1 MNLLQEIKKHH
12 DTLLA
17 IVVFIFTAV
26 LVYNA
31 ESVYGGADTYHHFM
45 ISSSSWNHP
54 DLLLDHWGKPIFTVL
69 GSPFAQFGLYGLQ
82 LFNCLI
88 LITTAWC
95 CSRILKHWKVPGHA
109 AVILV
114 LPIIPSYFLASF
126 SGLTE
131 PLFGLFLIGSIL
143 LFIEEKYVLAALL
156 ISFIPL
162 VRNEG
167 MIFLPIFGLALFFLK
182 QWKVIFLLGTGLL
195 FYSVLGYFFSEQ
207 GFFWLIKS
215 NPYDNQTI
223 YGAGE
228 WDYYLHK
235 LPEYVGSV
243 FLWISILGLVLFAIE
258 SIREKSRARL
268 VFLALFLTCGFG
280 YFILHSY
287 AWWKGEY
294 GALGLERILIPFF
307 PFLAISILLLIGSLT
322 KKWKWFKWLTV
333 PVILIGLWQNQPW
346 SRIPFNRDFEEEG
359 MYQAANEIM
368 KLNTSGNVVYAFDPR
383 LWYFAGLDLFS
394 YEETRFASK
403 MTMDV
408 EEGSFFVWD
417 SHFGANEGETS
428 FTKMLFHPDLKL
440 LGEYMPDSNAI
451 VLGGYHY
458 KVSLFKSNGKNSNRW
473 TTLNYATDFDEKG
486 GNITLPDSMSVRI
499 LENESVYVMDVNH
512 PFIELTNM
520 IIEDS
525 INYVYV
531 SGFMKGKIMDG
542 LDAEKALLVVAVERN
557 GKLDEYYVQPLDTKE
572 GEWQETSK
580 DQFIQNHKNEETRL
594 KVYVWY
600 FGQNE
605 LLIQNLKGWTSL
617 FYW

>member
-268 VFLALFLTCGFG
+268 VFLLCFLHVALD
-280 YFILHSY
+280 IL
-287 AWWKGEY
+287 
-294 GALGLERILIPFF
+294 FF
-307 PFLAISILLLIGSLT
+307 
-322 KKWKWFKWLTV
+322 
-333 PVILIGLWQNQPW
+333 
-346 SRIPFNRDFEEEG
+346 
-359 MYQAANEIM
+359 
-368 KLNTSGNVVYAFDPR
+368 
-383 LWYFAGLDLFS
+383 
-394 YEETRFASK
+394 TR
-403 MTMDV
+403 M
-408 EEGSFFVWD
+408 
-417 SHFGANEGETS
+417 
-428 FTKMLFHPDLKL
+428 
-440 LGEYMPDSNAI
+440 
-451 VLGGYHY
+451 LGG
-458 KVSLFKSNGKNSNRW
+458 KVS
-473 TTLNYATDFDEKG
+473 TA
-486 GNITLPDSMSVRI
+486 
-499 LENESVYVMDVNH
+499 H
-512 PFIELTNM
+512 
-520 IIEDS
+520 
-525 INYVYV
+525 
-531 SGFMKGKIMDG
+531 
-542 LDAEKALLVVAVERN
+542 
-557 GKLDEYYVQPLDTKE
+557 
-572 GEWQETSK
+572 
-580 DQFIQNHKNEETRL
+580 
-594 KVYVWY
+594 
-600 FGQNE
+600 
-605 LLIQNLKGWTSL
+605 
-617 FYW
+617 